1 MLEEMRSVLRV
12 SNCLS
17 FTEDNYT
24 PLSYKD
30 VFHMAT
36 LGCAK
41 GKVACAYL
49 ERFISIQQC
58 FFI

>member
-1 MLEEMRSVLRV
+1 MLDEMRSVLRV

-17 FTEDNYT
+17 FTKDNYT

-30 VFHMAT
+30 VFHIAT

-41 GKVACAYL
+41 GKVDRIY
-49 ERFISIQQC
+49 I
-58 FFI
+58 